1 MNANSFLQ
9 RTVFSDNPQELTTTH
24 REDLREMFRILDV
37 DQTGKVPI
45 GDLKSVMESIGA
57 VGRNSMVYHLLIYHE
72 HQGKSYIDLSDFMQ
86 IMSQPLN
93 NVESED
99 DCEKVFSR
107 FDPTLEYIDY
117 ERLRQVAADLEEAV
131 DPAYLREMIRLADPD
146 GDGRVS
152 FDDFYDL
159 MTTKLSKKSNKDDNK
174 SKIWGTKDLISSTIH
189 KKNSRILP

>member
-9 RTVFSDNPQELTTTH
+9 KTGFADNPLELTTTH

-37 DQTGKVPI
+37 DQTGKVTI
-45 GDLKSVMESIGA
+45 ADLKTVMESIGNT
-57 VGRNSMVYHLLIYHE
+57 GRNSMVYHLLIYHE
-72 HQGKSYIDLSDFMQ
+72 HQGKSYIDLSDFLQ
-86 IMSQPLN
+86 IMSQPLS

-117 ERLRQVAADLEEAV
+117 ERLRQVAVELEEAV

-146 GDGRVS
+146 GDGKVA
-152 FDDFYDL
+152 FEDFYDL
-159 MTTKLSKKSNKDDNK
+159 MTTKLAHKTAKDDNR
-174 SKIWGTKDLISSTIH
+174 SKIWGTKDLVSSTIH
-189 KKNSRILP
+189 NKNSKILP